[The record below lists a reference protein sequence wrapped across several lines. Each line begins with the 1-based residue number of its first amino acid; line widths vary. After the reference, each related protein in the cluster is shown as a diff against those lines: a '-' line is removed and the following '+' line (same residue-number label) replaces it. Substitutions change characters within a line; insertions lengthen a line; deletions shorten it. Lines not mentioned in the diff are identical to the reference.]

1 MTDISMGQRSRSG
14 RGVFADTGDQLL
26 NFSFKYGDPVAI
38 PRPYDSGAMGWAI
51 ARDLVSVGHVQD
63 QRLRFRGCGVGYRP
77 EKNCTWVADPR
88 LNFVSFFSV
97 GSTRLIQL
105 PSQNFLR
112 ISPVLLNS
120 VGPQHSGEPSL
131 ASKRYA
137 TFGTEHEQQ
146 QTIFSRYL
154 RHCDASCFCGRL
166 PVGAE
171 RTNERNNVRAAI
183 GPKRHDWAGHFQSD
197 RRFR

>member
-1 MTDISMGQRSRSG
+1 MLTTDGYFQRRSKSLSALGAAVMTDISMGQRSRSG

-38 PRPYDSGAMGWAI
+38 PRPYDSGGMGWAI

-63 QRLRFRGCGVGYRP
+63 QRLRFRGYGVGYRP

-88 LNFVSFFSV
+88 LNFVSSFSV

-112 ISPVLLNS
+112 GHLESQVMW
-120 VGPQHSGEPSL
+120 
-131 ASKRYA
+131 ASRCS
-137 TFGTEHEQQ
+137 F
-146 QTIFSRYL
+146 
-154 RHCDASCFCGRL
+154 
-166 PVGAE
+166 
-171 RTNERNNVRAAI
+171 
-183 GPKRHDWAGHFQSD
+183 
-197 RRFR
+197 